1 MTSTARLAGVMVCL
15 LGCSGAIWG
24 GGAAAHG
31 KAMQEM
37 DDLATDDVQGVA
49 RRYRDIGPS
58 AVDKLVKAMRGDSRG
73 RVRANAVTALAD
85 VLYHAGRIG
94 DARPYLLEAL
104 RDQDPDVV
112 ARAAD
117 SLAGWL
123 IGEPGVREALA
134 RRVPVLREAAGS
146 PDVIVQLHAVT
157 ALQQMGEQPP
167 VAGMLAA
174 SNAGLRQQGIDQAAK
189 TRDAAAVPRLI
200 ELARHD
206 PETFIRVAAIPV
218 AAQLASPEV
227 RDSFLAPLVDDA
239 KTSVANAA
247 IRAAGATGAVALA
260 PRLRAIAA
268 EPMGQRT
275 NAAIVALAALGDQ
288 AAIPAIA
295 GHLDDQSASVR
306 TDVLAALNALVGEGR
321 TLPDWQA
328 WARERGYLP
337 RK

>member
-1 MTSTARLAGVMVCL
+1 MVCL

-174 SNAGLRQQGIDQAAK
+174 SNA
-189 TRDAAAVPRLI
+189 
-200 ELARHD
+200 
-206 PETFIRVAAIPV
+206 
-218 AAQLASPEV
+218 
-227 RDSFLAPLVDDA
+227 
-239 KTSVANAA
+239 
-247 IRAAGATGAVALA
+247 
-260 PRLRAIAA
+260 
-268 EPMGQRT
+268 
-275 NAAIVALAALGDQ
+275 
-288 AAIPAIA
+288 
-295 GHLDDQSASVR
+295 
-306 TDVLAALNALVGEGR
+306 
-321 TLPDWQA
+321 
-328 WARERGYLP
+328 
-337 RK
+337 